1 MMNELERIFEYSGVQ
16 VRTIVRDGE
25 PWFVA
30 KDVCDVLE
38 LDDTR
43 RAVERLDEDERSLI
57 PVTDS
62 LGRIQQGWAIN
73 EAGLYTLILG
83 SRKPEARQF
92 KRWVTHEVLPSI
104 RKTGGYQIPNTMK
117 DALRLAADL
126 EEQREVLLLE
136 VAQKDQIIN
145 ELQPKAT
152 YYDLI
157 LQNKSLLP
165 ITVIAKDYGKSG
177 DWMNKK
183 LHEMNVQFKQ
193 GKVWLLYQKYAEK
206 GYTQSRTINVDAEKS
221 IFHTYWTQK
230 GRIFIYELLKDQGIL
245 PLIEVEKQK
254 EA

>member
-1 MMNELERIFEYSGVQ
+1 MQIIRVFPVKTSY
-16 VRTIVRDGE
+16 T
-25 PWFVA
+25 P
-30 KDVCDVLE
+30 
-38 LDDTR
+38 DDEFCFFDTPPFR
-43 RAVERLDEDERSLI
+43 ELI
-57 PVTDS
+57 PDHDEIHVCCVFTWD
-62 LGRIQQGWAIN
+62 
-73 EAGLYTLILG
+73 
-83 SRKPEARQF
+83 RQ
-92 KRWVTHEVLPSI
+92 R
-104 RKTGGYQIPNTMK
+104 
-117 DALRLAADL
+117 ADL

-221 IFHTYWTQK
+221 VFHTYWTQK

>member
-16 VRTIVRDGE
+16 VRTIVQDGE

-38 LDDTR
+38 IGNTSQSLSRLDD
-43 RAVERLDEDERSLI
+43 DEKNTIILNEGIGNPEKLVVNESGLYSLI
-57 PVTDS
+57 MS
-62 LGRIQQGWAIN
+62 
-73 EAGLYTLILG
+73 

-104 RKTGGYQIPNTMK
+104 RKTGGYQVPRTMK

-126 EEQREVLLLE
+126 VEEKEVLLLE
-136 VAQKDQIIN
+136 VAQKEQIIN

-221 IFHTYWTQK
+221 VFHTYWTQK